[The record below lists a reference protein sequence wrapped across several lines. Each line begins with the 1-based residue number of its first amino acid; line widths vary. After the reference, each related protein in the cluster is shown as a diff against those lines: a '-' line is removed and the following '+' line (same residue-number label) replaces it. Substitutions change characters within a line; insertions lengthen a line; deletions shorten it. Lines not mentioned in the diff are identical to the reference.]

1 MAKTLT
7 GIVVSIKSPKTVVV
21 LVERKFRHPLYQKV
35 IKRSKRFKVHQD
47 KIIVEVDDK
56 VTIQETRPIS
66 RDKHFVITK
75 NLKGKIK
82 K

>member
-7 GIVVSIKSPKTVVV
+7 GIVVSIKSPKTVIV

-47 KIIVEVDDK
+47 KVIVEVDDK
-56 VTIQETRPIS
+56 VLIQETRPIS
-66 RDKHFVITK
+66 KDKHFVITK
-75 NLKGKIK
+75 NLKGKAK